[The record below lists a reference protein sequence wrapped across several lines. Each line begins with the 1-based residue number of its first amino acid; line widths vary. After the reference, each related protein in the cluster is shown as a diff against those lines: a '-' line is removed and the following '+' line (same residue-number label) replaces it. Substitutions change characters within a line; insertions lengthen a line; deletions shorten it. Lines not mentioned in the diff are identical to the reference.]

1 MLSQTLDLLE
11 AFKSLPAE
19 EQEAFLKEI
28 QRASQPIP
36 KKVPDLPIISYGK
49 GGDATKFRRKR
60 DLQTND
66 EQDEWIK
73 SMRDEWDRGF

>member
-1 MLSQTLDLLE
+1 MLPQTLDLLE

-28 QRASQPIP
+28 QQAIQPVP

-49 GGDATKFRRKR
+49 GGDASRYRQK
-60 DLQTND
+60 LNIQTEEEIN
-66 EQDEWIK
+66 EWVK